1 MGILFYGLVIVGAA
15 VAGVLAGHRR
25 NVRLRQQRRQG
36 AYLLLAMRRLL
47 EHLQQHRG
55 LTTGYLR
62 GDRSLAAGIEQTR
75 HAISDDLRQLDAPS
89 LASFDRWLAFDDHWS
104 RLGRTAL
111 SLSVAANLDQHN
123 RMLANLLQL
132 IEDIAANR
140 GLLFVVSPGD
150 GTGTLWRELLQTTE
164 WLGQARALG
173 TGIAAAGAST
183 GVERIRLGF
192 LCERIRVQSGVALA
206 TLARSHQGAG
216 ATLDHARE
224 TVNGLIAIIEDEFLG
239 GKPLTVLPSAYFD
252 QATNAIGAQFRV
264 VDEFL
269 ATLCQEASK

>member
-1 MGILFYGLVIVGAA
+1 MSVLYYGLVAACIVATGA
-15 VAGVLAGHRR
+15 LISHRR
-25 NVRLRQQRRQG
+25 NARTRWQRGQG
-36 AYLLLAMRRLL
+36 AQLLLGMRRLL

-62 GDRSLAAGIEQTR
+62 GDRSLAAGIEQAR
-75 HAISDDLRQLDAPS
+75 RAISDDLRQLDIAS

-104 RLGRTAL
+104 RLGRSAL
-111 SLSVAANLDQHN
+111 SLSVTANLEQHN
-123 RMLANLLQL
+123 RMLANLLPL
-132 IEDIAANR
+132 IEDIAASR
-140 GLLFVVSPGD
+140 GLLFVEAPGD
-150 GTGTLWRELLQTTE
+150 GTATIWRELLQTTE

-173 TGIAAAGAST
+173 TGIAAAGISS

-192 LCERIRVQSGVALA
+192 LCERIQAQSGEALA
-206 TLARSHQGAG
+206 TLTRSRQGAS
-216 ATLDHARE
+216 ASLHHARE
-224 TVNGLIAIIEDEFLG
+224 TVNALIAIIEEEFMG
-239 GKPLTVLPSAYFD
+239 ERPQAISPSAYFD

>member
-1 MGILFYGLVIVGAA
+1 MSVLYYGLVATCTMATGA
-15 VAGVLAGHRR
+15 LISHRR
-25 NVRLRQQRRQG
+25 MVGVRRQRRQG
-36 AYLLLAMRRLL
+36 AQQLLGMRRLL

-62 GDRSLAAGIEQTR
+62 GDRSLAAGIEQVR
-75 HAISDDLRQLDAPS
+75 RAISNDFRQLDTAS

-104 RLGRTAL
+104 RLGRSAL
-111 SLSVAANLDQHN
+111 SLSVAANLEQHN
-123 RMLANLLQL
+123 RMLANLLPL
-132 IEDIAANR
+132 IEDIAASR
-140 GLLFVVSPGD
+140 GLLFVEAPGD

-173 TGIAAAGAST
+173 TGIAAAGTSS

-192 LCERIRVQSGVALA
+192 LCERIQAQSGEVLA
-206 TLARSHQGAG
+206 TLTRSRQGSG
-216 ATLDHARE
+216 TSLDHARE
-224 TVNGLIAIIEDEFLG
+224 TVNALIATIEDEFLG
-239 GKPLTVLPSAYFD
+239 ERPLSISPSVYFD

-269 ATLCQEASK
+269 ATLCQDTAE